1 MDEESKARKML
12 AKAEA
17 ILASVDESFIITGQT
32 SDHVVRRMPTF
43 RPEEISLGPILGRG
57 GFGVVHEIAKFT
69 LDDDEENDNNNNK
82 NDGAGGDTTLPLEA
96 PTSADY
102 QGETNE
108 HTDLLDAGSPA
119 AASDTTI
126 RSTTTSNGE
135 NGERQ
140 KDDSAMRRSSRPPP
154 PGPTSSDD
162 QNPDPSSE
170 DIDNM
175 HVHYDVEMAR
185 HYMEKRCLRHGTT
198 ARYALKILH
207 GDLSPVERA
216 RGMIDL
222 AVEAKYLSVVW
233 HPNISTFF
241 LLRRYNTTRFFI
253 MMMFCCCWLFYHQ
266 QSVRRT
272 LDKSQTFSLSCGTFV
287 VDDLQQSNCGAW
299 PRATCAR
306 RVFSSCWIGC
316 TAPWTVV

>member
-17 ILASVDESFIITGQT
+17 ILAAVDESFIITGQT

-57 GFGVVHEIAKFT
+57 GFGIVHEIAKFT
-69 LDDDEENDNNNNK
+69 LDEDNDNNNND
-82 NDGAGGDTTLPLEA
+82 DGAGGDTPPLEA
-96 PTSADY
+96 A
-102 QGETNE
+102 
-108 HTDLLDAGSPA
+108 AGTA
-119 AASDTTI
+119 AATNT
-126 RSTTTSNGE
+126 STTPGTTTR

-140 KDDSAMRRSSRPPP
+140 KDDAAMKRSRPPRP
-154 PGPTSSDD
+154 SSSDD
-162 QNPDPSSE
+162 PDPSSAE

-175 HVHYDVEMAR
+175 HVHYDVEKAR

-198 ARYALKILH
+198 ARYALKLLH
-207 GDLSPVERA
+207 NDLSPVERA

-241 LLRRYNTTRFFI
+241 VYDDTIQR
-253 MMMFCCCWLFYHQ
+253 
-266 QSVRRT
+266 V
-272 LDKSQTFSLSCGTFV
+272 SLH
-287 VDDLQQSNCGAW
+287 D
-299 PRATCAR
+299 
-306 RVFSSCWIGC
+306 
-316 TAPWTVV
+316 